1 MVCWSR
7 DWSPHMSLPKDSIQ
21 RESADEHYETRANQL
36 KVKYLRGRHLVSNRV
51 YGNFQKIEGGD
62 SPHMIIEALV
72 THNPAAI
79 PLTTLLLCQM
89 AKLEGSMSTFFEK
102 RIAARKCR
110 RLTCEAGSIVSP
122 CRGLERK
129 KSRDKKK

>member
-1 MVCWSR
+1 
-7 DWSPHMSLPKDSIQ
+7 
-21 RESADEHYETRANQL
+21 
-36 KVKYLRGRHLVSNRV
+36 
-51 YGNFQKIEGGD
+51 
-62 SPHMIIEALV
+62 MIIEALV

-102 RIAARKCR
+102 RNATRKCR

-129 KSRDKKK
+129 KSRNKKK